1 MRAGFV
7 YDDVIT
13 MTANTCL
20 SISYPVERPKRAP
33 RTCMEY
39 IALLQNL
46 NIPNM
51 VPTSE

>member
-20 SISYPVERPKRAP
+20 SISHPVERPKRAL
-33 RTCMEY
+33 RTCTEY
-39 IALLQNL
+39 TALLQNL
-46 NIPNM
+46 NAPNM
-51 VPTSE
+51 VPTGE